1 MNTAVNEKKLRYME
15 YIHRETASRH
25 HTNTEDMYQYDL
37 LRMGDPRAV
46 DVGRKMFSPEL
57 TGHIS
62 DDPLR
67 NYKYLFV
74 ASITLAS
81 RSAIAG
87 GMDAERAYNISDLY
101 ILKMDALQ
109 TVEEVKALH
118 TDMFAFYTREM
129 AALDKAEVYSKPV
142 ILCMDYIY
150 NEKPKDAAAP
160 VSNPKL
166 TIVDLRAFVAARST
180 PENRPKIKAILTKYG
195 VKKLTELQESQYSLS
210 HTK

>member
-1 MNTAVNEKKLRYME
+1 ME

-25 HTNTEDMYQYDL
+25 RTNTEDMYQYDL

-46 DVGRKMFSPEL
+46 DVGRKMFSSEL

-87 GMDAERAYNISDLY
+87 GMDAERAYNISDLF

-118 TDMFAFYTREM
+118 ADMFAFYTREM

-195 VKKLTELQESQYSLS
+195 VKKLTELQESQYSLA

>member
-1 MNTAVNEKKLRYME
+1 ME

-25 HTNTEDMYQYDL
+25 RTNTEDMYQYDL

-46 DVGRKMFSPEL
+46 DVGRKMFSSEL

-81 RSAIAG
+81 RSAITSG
-87 GMDAERAYNISDLY
+87 IDAERAYNISDLF

-109 TVEEVKALH
+109 TVVEVKALH
-118 TDMFAFYTREM
+118 ADMFAFYTREM

-150 NEKPKDAAAP
+150 NEKPKGASAP

-166 TIVDLRAFVAARST
+166 TIVDLRAFVAARSA
-180 PENRPKIKAILTKYG
+180 PEDRPKIKAILTKYD
-195 VKKLTELQESQYSLS
+195 VKKLTELQESQYSLA

>member
-1 MNTAVNEKKLRYME
+1 
-15 YIHRETASRH
+15 
-25 HTNTEDMYQYDL
+25 
-37 LRMGDPRAV
+37 
-46 DVGRKMFSPEL
+46 MFSSEL

-81 RSAIAG
+81 RSVIASG
-87 GMDAERAYNISDLY
+87 IDAERAYSISDLF

-118 TDMFAFYTREM
+118 ADMFAFYTREM

-150 NEKPKDAAAP
+150 NEKPKDASAP

-195 VKKLTELQESQYSLS
+195 VKKLTELPESQYEAVKNEVAAL
-210 HTK
+210 